1 MDDLL
6 RRVEDGELSPL
17 VAQKAVE
24 RKINDLKQELSG
36 CYSIYNLID
45 RYIFDNF
52 TTEEIEELFKI
63 YKRTYKK

>member
-1 MDDLL
+1 MDNLL
-6 RRVEDGELSPL
+6 RQVEDGEISPL

-24 RKINDLKQELSG
+24 RKIKDIKEELAG
-36 CYSIYNLID
+36 MYSIYNMID
-45 RYIFDNF
+45 RYIFDKF

>member
-6 RRVEDGELSPL
+6 RQVENGEISPL
-17 VAQKAVE
+17 VAQKALE
-24 RKINDLKQELSG
+24 RKIKDIKQELSSH
-36 CYSIYNLID
+36 YSAYNMID